1 MRALLSERPGGPETL
16 ILRDIPRPEP
26 GDREVLLRVRACSIN
41 YPDALII
48 EDLYQ
53 IRPERPFSP
62 GCEVAGVVEQAGRES
77 GFEPGQRV
85 MASGSHGGLAD
96 YMVVDAQSCVL
107 MPDAMPFDDAA
118 CFLMTYGTSY
128 YALKQ
133 RGALA
138 KGQTLLVL
146 GAGGGVGLAA
156 VELGRAFGANVVGAV
171 SSEAK
176 AAAAQ
181 ARGADHSVIY
191 PTGPFDDAGRR
202 ALGDL
207 LKTACGETGADV
219 VFDAVGG
226 AYSDAAL
233 RGMAW
238 EGRFLVVGFP
248 AGIPKIALNRTLLKS
263 CQIVGVLYGQWRRR
277 DPEAAKANIAEL
289 LALYQNGSIRPTISH
304 RFPLARAAEAI
315 ALIKSRNALGKIVVS
330 MDEAP
335 SRREVLPGSASGL

>member
-1 MRALLSERPGGPETL
+1 MMRALISEHPGGAETL
-16 ILRDIPRPEP
+16 VLRDIPRPEP
-26 GDREVLLRVRACSIN
+26 GDHEVLLRVKACSIN

-53 IRPERPFSP
+53 IRPQRPFSP
-62 GCEVAGVVEQAGRES
+62 GCEVAGVVEKPGRES
-77 GFEPGQRV
+77 GLKAGQRV

-96 YMVVDAQSCVL
+96 YMVVDAQSCVPI
-107 MPDAMPFDDAA
+107 PDAMPFDDAA

-138 KGQTLLVL
+138 RGETLLVL

-156 VELGRAFGANVVGAV
+156 VELGAALGATVVAAV
-171 SSEAK
+171 SSEPK
-176 AAAAQ
+176 AAAAE
-181 ARGADHSVIY
+181 ARGASLSVIY
-191 PTGPFDDAGRR
+191 PTGPFDEAGRR

-207 LKTACGETGADV
+207 LKTVCGEAGANV

-233 RGMAW
+233 RGIAVD
-238 EGRFLVVGFP
+238 GRLLVVGFP
-248 AGIPKIALNRTLLKS
+248 AGIPKIALNRTLLRS

-277 DPEAAKANIAEL
+277 DPESAQANIAEL
-289 LALYQNGSIRPTISH
+289 LALYQQGAIRPTISH
-304 RFPLARAAEAI
+304 RFPLTGAAEAI
-315 ALIKSRNALGKIVVS
+315 ALIKARNVLGKIVVVS
-330 MDEAP
+330 D
-335 SRREVLPGSASGL
+335 